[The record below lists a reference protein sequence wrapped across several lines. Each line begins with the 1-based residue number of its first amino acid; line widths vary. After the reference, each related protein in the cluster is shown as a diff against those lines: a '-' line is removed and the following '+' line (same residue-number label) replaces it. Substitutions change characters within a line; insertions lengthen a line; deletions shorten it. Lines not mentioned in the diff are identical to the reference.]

1 MKICD
6 YGCGK
11 ESNFEFKSGK
21 NCCCKSC
28 NSCPGLKK
36 KNSKAMTELRKLK
49 GDDYWY
55 NGHPKGASGKDPWNK
70 GLTKETDERLK
81 EQAIKLSVITKK
93 LYADGKITGR
103 AKTEEAEEQRKK
115 KLSVIAKNISFGGYV
130 EGSGR
135 GKKGRY
141 KGFWCDSSW
150 ELAYV
155 IYNIDN
161 SIEFERNNKKFSYEF
176 EEKTH
181 MYLPDFI
188 ECDTYIEIKGYN
200 TKQWLAKLNQ
210 FPEKIKVL
218 YENDMKI
225 YLDYTI
231 KKYGKN
237 FIKMYD
243 TEG

>member
-1 MKICD
+1 
-6 YGCGK
+6 
-11 ESNFEFKSGK
+11 
-21 NCCCKSC
+21 
-28 NSCPGLKK
+28 
-36 KNSKAMTELRKLK
+36 
-49 GDDYWY
+49 
-55 NGHPKGASGKDPWNK
+55 
-70 GLTKETDERLK
+70 
-81 EQAIKLSVITKK
+81 
-93 LYADGKITGR
+93 
-103 AKTEEAEEQRKK
+103 
-115 KLSVIAKNISFGGYV
+115 
-130 EGSGR
+130 
-135 GKKGRY
+135 
-141 KGFWCDSSW
+141 
-150 ELAYV
+150 
-155 IYNIDN
+155 
-161 SIEFERNNKKFSYEF
+161 
-176 EEKTH
+176 